1 MRDASPKHVF
11 TLLRKR
17 AILTLII
24 SGKGRGESAAW
35 GERSMKCP
43 YCGQRNSDNARLCTR
58 CGKRL
63 DRVREKRKEKRIL
76 AAGVVLVLLILF
88 AGAAAIYL
96 LSRMMQTG
104 TVGLGTK
111 SASQVTE
118 ASVTPEPTQKPTPE
132 PTQEP
137 TPEPTPEPTQ
147 EPEPTPEIQPGGALR
162 TKLAEESRAAQLEQ
176 EGYAKLKMSSAE
188 ASSQIYQA
196 GVDNSPY
203 VLYDG
208 QDWSSWQDGVEGEG
222 IGENITLTFDGEHA
236 VRFIKIR
243 LGNWY
248 GDDNYYYEANN
259 RPENVTF
266 ELGEESFSITFPDEK
281 KEHIV
286 ELSKDITAS
295 QMKLTI
301 DSVYK
306 GSIYD
311 DTCINEVT
319 IYGK

>member
-1 MRDASPKHVF
+1 
-11 TLLRKR
+11 
-17 AILTLII
+17 
-24 SGKGRGESAAW
+24 
-35 GERSMKCP
+35 MKCP

-63 DRVREKRKEKRIL
+63 DRVREKRKEKKIL
-76 AAGVVLVLLILF
+76 AVGVILVLLILC
-88 AGAAAIYL
+88 AGAAAIYM
-96 LSRMMQTG
+96 LSRMMRTDPE
-104 TVGLGTK
+104 TD
-111 SASQVTE
+111 SAQGAAQAVVS
-118 ASVTPEPTQKPTPE
+118 STPAPTPE
-132 PTQEP
+132 ATPEP
-137 TPEPTPEPTQ
+137 TPEPTPEATPEPT
-147 EPEPTPEIQPGGALR
+147 PTPEIQPGGALR

-176 EGYAKLKMSSAE
+176 EGYTKLTMTGAE

-208 QDWSSWQDGVEGEG
+208 QDWSSWQEGDLESEG
-222 IGENITLTFDGEHA
+222 LGENITLTFDGEHA
-236 VRFIKIR
+236 VRFIKVR

-248 GDDNYYYEANN
+248 GEDNYYYEANN
-259 RPENVTF
+259 RPETITF
-266 ELGEESFSITFPDEK
+266 ELGEESFSITFPDER

-286 ELSKDITAS
+286 EFSKDVTAS
-295 QMKLTI
+295 QLKLTI

>member
-1 MRDASPKHVF
+1 M
-11 TLLRKR
+11 
-17 AILTLII
+17 
-24 SGKGRGESAAW
+24 
-35 GERSMKCP
+35 
-43 YCGQRNSDNARLCTR
+43 
-58 CGKRL
+58 
-63 DRVREKRKEKRIL
+63 
-76 AAGVVLVLLILF
+76 LLILF

>member
-1 MRDASPKHVF
+1 
-11 TLLRKR
+11 
-17 AILTLII
+17 
-24 SGKGRGESAAW
+24 
-35 GERSMKCP
+35 MKCP

-76 AAGVVLVLLILF
+76 AAGVVLVLLILC

-96 LSRMMQTG
+96 LSRMMQPG
-104 TVGLGTK
+104 TEEAVQPT
-111 SASQVTE
+111 AQVNET
-118 ASVTPEPTQKPTPE
+118 SVTPQATP
-132 PTQEP
+132 EP
-137 TPEPTPEPTQ
+137 TPEPTPEATPEPTP
-147 EPEPTPEIQPGGALR
+147 EPTPTPEIQPGGALR
-162 TKLAEESRAAQLEQ
+162 TKLMDEARAAQLEQ
-176 EGYAKLKMSSAE
+176 EGYAKLTMSSAE
-188 ASSQIYQA
+188 ATSQIYQA

-208 QDWSSWQDGVEGEG
+208 PDWSSWQDGVEGEG
-222 IGENITLTFDGEHA
+222 IGVNITLNFDGEHA
-236 VRFIKIR
+236 VRFIKVR

-248 GDDNYYYEANN
+248 GEDNYYYEANN
-259 RPENVTF
+259 RPENMTF
-266 ELGEESFSITFPDEK
+266 ELGGESFSITFPDER

-295 QMKLTI
+295 QLKITI